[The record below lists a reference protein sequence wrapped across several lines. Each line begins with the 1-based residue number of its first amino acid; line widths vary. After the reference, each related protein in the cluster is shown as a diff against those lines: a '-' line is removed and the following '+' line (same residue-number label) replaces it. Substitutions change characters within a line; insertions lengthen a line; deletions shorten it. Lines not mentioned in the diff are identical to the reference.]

1 MKKLLLFLLLL
12 PLFLFSQLTLETISN
27 INDAQSFKRTMI
39 ENGFE
44 RFEVTE
50 NDIGYVK
57 KGVGELSSTYGFYV
71 TNDGGSDVLT
81 DDNMSF
87 FYNDDE
93 NGENKSY
100 NLIYDQVKS
109 ECEFVEV
116 SDFASYEV
124 AWYKCIYVK
133 PSIELLEL
141 QAYFKKELPNS
152 SINVLSYRIGFNKL
166 ESVNYI
172 HMLSVNKANSSTVNM
187 LKRVIDMEK
196 SKKLD
201 SINLNN

>member
-1 MKKLLLFLLLL
+1 
-12 PLFLFSQLTLETISN
+12 
-27 INDAQSFKRTMI
+27 MI

>member
-1 MKKLLLFLLLL
+1 
-12 PLFLFSQLTLETISN
+12 
-27 INDAQSFKRTMI
+27 
-39 ENGFE
+39 
-44 RFEVTE
+44 
-50 NDIGYVK
+50 
-57 KGVGELSSTYGFYV
+57 
-71 TNDGGSDVLT
+71 
-81 DDNMSF
+81 MSF
-87 FYNDDE
+87 FYNDDD